1 MKIMLDTM
9 IYDKLVADSGNL
21 QLLLKAIGEGKLALL
36 ATHIQRDQLS
46 DIPVLEKRAQVLTI
60 PTTSVPTSGA
70 VFDLSKWDEA
80 TWGDAESDQA
90 IECLGIGNPKHAPD
104 ALIAATAAGLVDWLV
119 TEDRPLTN
127 RVRRAGLPVEVTDY
141 EGLVA
146 LISRI

>member
-1 MKIMLDTM
+1 
-9 IYDKLVADSGNL
+9 V
-21 QLLLKAIGEGKLALL
+21 LA
-36 ATHIQRDQLS
+36 
-46 DIPVLEKRAQVLTI
+46 I

-90 IECLGIGNPKHAPD
+90 IERLGIGNSKHAPD

-141 EGLVA
+141 AGLVK